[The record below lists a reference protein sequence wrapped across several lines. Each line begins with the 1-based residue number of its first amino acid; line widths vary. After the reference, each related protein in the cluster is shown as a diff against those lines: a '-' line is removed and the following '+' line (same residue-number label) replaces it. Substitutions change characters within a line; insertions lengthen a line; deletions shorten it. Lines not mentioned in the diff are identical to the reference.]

1 MFDLFESF
9 SLNKTSKWFVIFVVF
24 LVIYLLYQNTANT
37 SREHFAFVPW
47 NMGTR
52 FFPSYDLRGYPQTGH
67 TLSHPLVYP
76 WNYPY
81 PGYPYLYWSPYFYE
95 ASGKYRF
102 DPKYSKL
109 LNESHKRI
117 LSS

>member
-1 MFDLFESF
+1 MLELLELFN
-9 SLNKTSKWFVIFVVF
+9 LDKRSKWFFIFVVIII
-24 LVIYLLYQNTANT
+24 IYLLYQNAKNH
-37 SREHFAFVPW
+37 RENFTFVPW

-52 FFPSYDLRGYPQTGH
+52 FFPSYDLRGYPYTGH
-67 TLSHPLVYP
+67 SLSHPLIYP

-95 ASGKYRF
+95 ANGKYRF

-109 LNESHKRI
+109 LNKSQ
-117 LSS
+117 S